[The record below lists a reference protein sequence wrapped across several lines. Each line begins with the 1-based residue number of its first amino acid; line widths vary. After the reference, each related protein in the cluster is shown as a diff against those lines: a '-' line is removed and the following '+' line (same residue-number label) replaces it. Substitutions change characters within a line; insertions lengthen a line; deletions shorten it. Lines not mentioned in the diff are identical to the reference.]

1 LLTGLAPQAVKQQ
14 IESWRQAGILGHEPP
29 DVEYEPETHW
39 HLDHVGDGETGKWRR
54 VLGAIQG
61 ARVLHATRAYRRS
74 FGYSRW

>member
-1 LLTGLAPQAVKQQ
+1 MG
-14 IESWRQAGILGHEPP
+14 PP

-54 VLGAIQG
+54 VLGAIQA
-61 ARVLHATRAYRRS
+61 ARVLLATRAYRKS